1 MYTNSDITIY
11 NLIPQKGIEK
21 ESYIKTQIKNVFFEK
36 TRGIADSENGIKK
49 EDNINVYIPITS
61 LDNLEKSYKSPK
73 EFINS
78 KERDKYYTFKPKDI
92 VVKGLIEDDNVTL
105 KELKEKYDD
114 VYTIKSISDNRYGS
128 QELQHFQIVAR

>member
-1 MYTNSDITIY
+1 MLINADITIY

-21 ESYIKTQIKNVFFEK
+21 ESYIITQIKDVFFEK
-36 TRGIADSENGIKK
+36 IRGIADSENGIKK
-49 EDNINVYIPITS
+49 EDNINVYIPTDS
-61 LDNLEKSYKSPK
+61 LSKLEKNYKLPK

-92 VVKGLIEDDNVTL
+92 VIKGLIDDNNVTL

-114 VYTIKSISDNRYGS
+114 VYTIQSVSDNRYGS
-128 QELQHFQIVAR
+128 EELQHFYIVAK